1 MWRTR
6 GSQRPFAVHVLT
18 GIGRRHYE
26 FVVFRHPDAH
36 RDEIDIRVV
45 RQLACIAERERNLEV
60 ACRLDGMFLS
70 RGARGDD
77 LELGKRPKCRDMRH
91 RPPAAIGIQPDDAK
105 RILSA
110 IVLTGSSPSCGGAA
124 ACAEGKGKVR
134 TVPPLASGSPG
145 ATARTTVRIVRCRRR
160 LPEGRFT
167 LDPGRVSEAT
177 KDVA

>member
-1 MWRTR
+1 M
-6 GSQRPFAVHVLT
+6 
-18 GIGRRHYE
+18 Y
-26 FVVFRHPDAH
+26 RHPDAH

-91 RPPAAIGIQPDDAK
+91 RPPAAIGIQPDDANANLVCHCLD
-105 RILSA
+105 RIQPF
-110 IVLTGSSPSCGGAA
+110 VRRRRRVCGGQG
-124 ACAEGKGKVR
+124 ESEN
-134 TVPPLASGSPG
+134 VPPLASGSPG
-145 ATARTTVRIVRCRRR
+145 ATARTTVRIGRCRRR